1 MSLDEESSLPVVP
14 AGTKAT
20 ILVVDDEAGNRES
33 LERIFVREG
42 YRVLTADSGRR
53 ALDVCRSHRVHVVVT
68 DLMMPA
74 MSGMDLLKALAT
86 VAPDAE
92 VVLMTA
98 YGTIETAVEAIRAGA
113 YDFVEKPLKRMQ
125 IVKTVEKA
133 LERHALVAENKTL
146 RAELTALKTRPII
159 GSSPALR
166 AALDVATQAAP
177 STAKYAGLQK
187 YICNLSISYF
197 HVCLIMIE

>member
-1 MSLDEESSLPVVP
+1 MADGETAVTTVDEPETTTEPV
-14 AGTKAT
+14 AAATKGTV
-20 ILVVDDEAGNRES
+20 LVVDDEAGNRES

-53 ALDVCRSHRVHVVVT
+53 ALDVCRAHRVHVVVT

-74 MSGMDLLKALAT
+74 MTGLELLKALAT

-98 YGTIETAVEAIRAGA
+98 YGTIETAVEAIRSGA

-125 IVKTVEKA
+125 IVKCVEKA
-133 LERHALVAENKTL
+133 FERHALVFENKNL
-146 RAELTALKTRPII
+146 KEELSA
-159 GSSPALR
+159 
-166 AALDVATQAAP
+166 
-177 STAKYAGLQK
+177 
-187 YICNLSISYF
+187 
-197 HVCLIMIE
+197 